1 MPINYI
7 DKSKESLTKHL
18 DVKGLVCPMTFVYT
32 KLALEE
38 IDKGDILEVIL
49 DFPPAAKNIPEN
61 CKRQDIAEIMEKKEL
76 DSSKNIWQ
84 LKLRKL

>member
-1 MPINYI
+1 
-7 DKSKESLTKHL
+7 
-18 DVKGLVCPMTFVYT
+18 MTFVYT

-84 LKLRKL
+84 LKLRKLQRIKNPQITEIRYIPGNN